1 MAFAAIVDPATSERR
16 ARNGGPSRNLR
27 HPSYDAVVD
36 VRIGVTYSPK
46 ELELEVEE
54 GMNADQLRSHIE
66 SALSDDDNVLWLT
79 DRKGRQVG
87 VPASKV
93 AYVEIGSP
101 HEERR
106 IGFGGG

>member
-1 MAFAAIVDPATSERR
+1 
-16 ARNGGPSRNLR
+16 
-27 HPSYDAVVD
+27 VD

-46 ELELEVEE
+46 ELELEVAE
-54 GMNADQLRSHIE
+54 GTTAEDLREQVS
-66 SALSDDDNVLWLT
+66 SALSDGDNVLWLT

-101 HEERR
+101 QEERR
-106 IGFGGG
+106 IGFGGV

>member
-1 MAFAAIVDPATSERR
+1 M
-16 ARNGGPSRNLR
+16 
-27 HPSYDAVVD
+27 D

-46 ELELEVEE
+46 ELDVEVPEGTSAEELRKHV
-54 GMNADQLRSHIE
+54 E
-66 SALSDDDNVLWLT
+66 SALADDGVLWLT

-87 VPASKV
+87 VPVSKV

>member
-1 MAFAAIVDPATSERR
+1 
-16 ARNGGPSRNLR
+16 
-27 HPSYDAVVD
+27 VD
-36 VRIGVTYSPK
+36 VRIGVTYSAK
-46 ELELEVEE
+46 ELDLEVEE
-54 GMNADQLRSHIE
+54 GMNADQLRSHVE
-66 SALSDDDNVLWLT
+66 TALSNDDSVLWLT